1 MGGCGNSDGQYDK
14 SAGYLDFT
22 PSTSD
27 LSDSSAVV
35 AELATLLTANRL
47 SVTNRAI
54 IENAYTNSLGTGG
67 EAKEKEALQ
76 VAKVLMVRASFDILC
91 LQCTLSFFTFA
102 KISSFCCF
110 FSKRSHHTPNR
121 YPLLSFQQQTLL
133 FRTITSVKHLQHLQ
147 KMNQHHIKLLFIST
161 WSEVWTV

>member
-1 MGGCGNSDGQYDK
+1 MGDSSHFVTNLTTQKKNTSHAQNITVGGCGNNDGQYDK

-54 IENAYTNSLGTGG
+54 IENAYANSLGTGG

-76 VAKVLMVRASFDILC
+76 VAKVLMVRASLFDILSQ
-91 LQCTLSFFTFA
+91 QCTLSFFH
-102 KISSFCCF
+102 ICQDLIIHVVP
-110 FSKRSHHTPNR
+110 SHNAHTTH
-121 YPLLSFQQQTLL
+121 QTA
-133 FRTITSVKHLQHLQ
+133 IHS
-147 KMNQHHIKLLFIST
+147 
-161 WSEVWTV
+161 